1 MRTITFAQATLE
13 AMAVTMEEDPTVFVM
28 GEDIARQGGIFGQ
41 FKDLARQFPDR
52 VIDTPISEEGFVGM
66 AVGAAMRGM
75 RPVVELMYDDFAT
88 ECADPLFNQAAK
100 IRYMTGGQCSVPMVL
115 RPALPIP
122 GELLLPFPWPESCG
136 SLLCRGCQGPSEDC
150 HPRR

>member
-1 MRTITFAQATLE
+1 MGNVFAITKGFLE
-13 AMAVTMEEDPTVFVM
+13 E
-28 GEDIARQGGIFGQ
+28 FGP
-41 FKDLARQFPDR
+41 KR

-100 IRYMTGGQCSVPMVL
+100 IRYMTGGQCHVRWFSARRWVPAAVMRVNTPSPL
-115 RPALPIP
+115 RTSSATSPA
-122 GELLLPFPWPESCG
+122 
-136 SLLCRGCQGPSEDC
+136 
-150 HPRR
+150 

>member
-1 MRTITFAQATLE
+1 MKKITVSKAIGE
-13 AMAVTMEEDPTVFVM
+13 ALHEEMLRDDKVFIM
-28 GEDIARQGGIFGQ
+28 GEDMAVMGNVFAITKGFLEEFGP
-41 FKDLARQFPDR
+41 KR

-100 IRYMTGGQCSVPMVL
+100 IRYMTGGQCHVPMVL
-115 RPALPIP
+115 RRWVPAAAM
-122 GELLLPFPWPESCG
+122 
-136 SLLCRGCQGPSEDC
+136 RVNTPS
-150 HPRR
+150 PLRTSSATSPA